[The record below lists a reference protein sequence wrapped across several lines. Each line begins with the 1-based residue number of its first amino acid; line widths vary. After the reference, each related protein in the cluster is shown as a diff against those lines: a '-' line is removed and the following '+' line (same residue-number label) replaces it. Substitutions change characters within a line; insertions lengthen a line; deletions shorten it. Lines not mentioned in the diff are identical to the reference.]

1 VERFEGRRRVLDL
14 GNYDVVAAL
23 RERGC
28 ALCRVISDAEVRAMD
43 SFIDE
48 GGQLAE
54 ARNNFCDRGG
64 FCREHAWLFHRRA
77 ALALTGV
84 PVAKMYEALLRQDI
98 NRLERLELDL
108 ATHPRSRRAPS
119 SLLDRRA
126 CPACERTRARLE
138 AKAHGLVAAL
148 QEPQIQRVYRDSDG
162 LCVEHLDFVGA
173 EALPS
178 HTAVAAFLIGDLR
191 RRLERLEQRLARY
204 DRTRDYRF
212 AAERTE
218 ADADAWTDVVRS
230 YVGDQFAL
238 TGD

>member
-1 VERFEGRRRVLDL
+1 VLDL

-28 ALCRVISDAEVRAMD
+28 ALCRVLSEAEVRAMD

-48 GGQLAE
+48 SGQLAE

-84 PVAKMYEALLRQDI
+84 PVAKMYEALLRHDI
-98 NRLERLELDL
+98 SRLERLEFDL
-108 ATHPRSRRAPS
+108 AMHPRSRRAPS

-126 CPACERTRARLE
+126 CPACERTRTRLE
-138 AKAHGLVAAL
+138 AKAQGLVAAL
-148 QEPQIQRVYRDSDG
+148 QEPEIQGVYRESDG
-162 LCVEHLDFVGA
+162 LCVQHLDFVGA
-173 EALPS
+173 EALPT

-230 YVGDQFAL
+230 YVGDQFVLAD
-238 TGD
+238 GW

>member
-1 VERFEGRRRVLDL
+1 VLDL

>member
-1 VERFEGRRRVLDL
+1 MLDL

-28 ALCRVISDAEVRAMD
+28 ALCRVLSEAEVRAMD

-48 GGQLAE
+48 SGQLAE

-98 NRLERLELDL
+98 SRLEQLELDL
-108 ATHPRSRRAPS
+108 ATNARHRRAPS
-119 SLLDRRA
+119 RLLDRGV
-126 CPACERTRARLE
+126 CEACERTHSRLE
-138 AKAHGLVAAL
+138 AKARGLVAAL
-148 QEPQIQRVYRDSDG
+148 EEPQIQCVYRESDG
-162 LCVEHLDFVGA
+162 LCVQHLEFVGA

-230 YVGDQFAL
+230 YVGDQFVLAD
-238 TGD
+238 GW